1 MNEQIDALLL
11 KHSTTGN
18 KQVWFT
24 RGEVVNI
31 ASEAIA
37 GRTLARMVWDW
48 LQTFKPA
55 RGDLKDAAK

>member
-1 MNEQIDALLL
+1 MSEQIDALLL
-11 KHSTTGN
+11 KHSTTGK

-37 GRTLARMVWDW
+37 GRSLARMVREW

-55 RGDLKDAAK
+55 RGHKTPEAK